1 MTKGDDEGRKSGHER
16 LFFSR
21 TKWLQAAVKGTE
33 GSGDRGKW

>member
-1 MTKGDDEGRKSGHER
+1 MTKGDDEGRKP